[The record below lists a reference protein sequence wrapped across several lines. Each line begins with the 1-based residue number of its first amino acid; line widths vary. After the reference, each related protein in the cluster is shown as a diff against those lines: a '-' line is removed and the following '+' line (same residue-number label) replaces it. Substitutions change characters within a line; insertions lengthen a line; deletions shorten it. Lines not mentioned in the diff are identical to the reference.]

1 MNGRYLIHVFYFDGT
16 FKTFAYDNPNAV
28 ICTVIAEN
36 GHANNI
42 IVWDGEREE
51 YLQ

>member
-1 MNGRYLIHVFYFDGT
+1 MRYLIHVFYFDGT
-16 FKTFAYDNPNAV
+16 FKSFEMDNPNEA
-28 ICTVIAEN
+28 ISTIIAEN

-42 IVWDGEREE
+42 IAWDSELEE